1 MAVQTPNMD
10 LLTPEAG
17 DTDYPASVTASFT
30 NIDEHD
36 HSSGKGVQVVTG
48 GLADSAVTA
57 LKLAANAVTTVKI
70 LDANVTKAK
79 LAALGQQISSSD
91 SGSFTDTSGTD
102 VDVTNLTVS
111 ITTTGRPVF
120 VGIIGNNN
128 VGGSYVSA
136 IATNAFP
143 VPHPSA
149 LIKFV
154 RGASVITT
162 HLLEAIISGAAGA
175 NLSVTVPPTSF
186 FHIEVPSAGTYTY
199 KVQANSGSGSIFVNE
214 CNLIAYE
221 L

>member
-1 MAVQTPNMD
+1 MSTTTSNMG
-10 LLTPEAG
+10 LLIPESG
-17 DTDYPASVTASFT
+17 DTDYPSSASTSLT
-30 NIDEHD
+30 SIDAHD
-36 HSSGKGVQVVTG
+36 HTTGKGVQIPTAGVV
-48 GLADSAVTA
+48 DSAITA
-57 LKLAANAVTTVKI
+57 IKIATNAVTTVKI

-102 VDVTNLTVS
+102 VDVTNLSVS

-120 VGIIGNNN
+120 IGIIGNNN
-128 VGGSYVSA
+128 VGGSYVAA
-136 IATNAFP
+136 IATNNFP
-143 VPHPSA
+143 APHPSA

-154 RGASVITT
+154 RDSTVITT
-162 HLLEAIISGAAGA
+162 HLLESLISGAAGS
-175 NLSVTVPPTSF
+175 NLSITVPPSSF

-199 KVQANSGSGSIFVNE
+199 KVQANSGTGSIFVNE